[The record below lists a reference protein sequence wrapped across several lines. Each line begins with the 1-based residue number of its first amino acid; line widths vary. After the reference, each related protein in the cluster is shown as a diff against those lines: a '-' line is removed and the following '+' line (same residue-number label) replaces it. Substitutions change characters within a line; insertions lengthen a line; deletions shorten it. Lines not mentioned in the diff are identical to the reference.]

1 MLQSDG
7 SLIAPVRQET
17 DSVSSLLL
25 AEQVQAQTGRVIISV
40 VNRNRKAL
48 QLR

>member
-1 MLQSDG
+1 MEYFVMLQSDG

-25 AEQVQAQTGRVIISV
+25 ADRSRLSPEE
-40 VNRNRKAL
+40 
-48 QLR
+48 